1 MNDPDSLLPRL
12 LQSAPLLEAIAE
24 EQNFTRAAQRLGVE
38 QSAVSHR
45 IKALEAAL
53 GMPLFDRTT
62 RRITPT
68 EAGRIVC
75 GAAQQ
80 SGGIW
85 QAALLRLQDLKTS
98 RSLRLSVSSSVAMKW
113 IVPALQRAQDG
124 GLDLLVDVD
133 DRLAD
138 LHAGEAKAAIRYGMG
153 PYPGLHSEPLL
164 QAVLLP
170 VCRPGY
176 LGRQSLQDYCRQPGA
191 RLLVDRFGE
200 SDGTGFSWQA
210 YFAGRGW
217 DIGFE
222 RSINAFARADLAIQ
236 AAISG
241 MGIALGR
248 SLLVEHDLEAGFLEA
263 AGAPVKSRARY
274 WLVTTP
280 ANAATEGYQA
290 LRSWLQAEVSEMR
303 KQQAALFKLP

>member
-1 MNDPDSLLPRL
+1 MKKTDTLLPKL
-12 LQSAPLLEAIAE
+12 IQSSPLLEAIAE
-24 EQNFTRAAQRLGVE
+24 EQNFTRAAERLGIE

-45 IKALEAAL
+45 IKALEKAL
-53 GMPLFDRTT
+53 GVPLFDRTT
-62 RRITPT
+62 RRIMPT
-68 EAGRIVC
+68 EAGRILC
-75 GAAQQ
+75 DAAQH
-80 SGGIW
+80 SGSAW
-85 QAALLRLQDLKTS
+85 RAALTRLHDLKTS

-113 IVPALQRAQDG
+113 VVPALQRAQDS

-133 DRLAD
+133 DRLVD
-138 LHAGEAKAAIRYGMG
+138 LHAGEAKAAIRYGLG

-170 VCRPGY
+170 VSRPGY
-176 LGRQSLQDYCRQPGA
+176 LGPVPLQDYCRQPGA

-200 SDGTGFSWQA
+200 SDGTGFSWQE

-217 DIGFE
+217 DIEFE

-236 AAISG
+236 AAIGG

-248 SLLVEHDLEAGFLEA
+248 SLLVENDLEAGFLEVV
-263 AGAPVKSRARY
+263 GKQVKSRARY

-280 ANAATEGYQA
+280 ANAATDGYQA
-290 LRSWLQAEVSEMR
+290 LRQWVHEEISTIRAQQSE
-303 KQQAALFKLP
+303 LFRTG

>member
-1 MNDPDSLLPRL
+1 MKPDDKLLPRL
-12 LQSAPLLEAIAE
+12 IQNSTLLEAIAE
-24 EQNFTRAAQRLGVE
+24 EQNFTRAADRLGIE

-45 IKALEAAL
+45 IKALEEAI
-53 GMPLFDRTT
+53 GIPLFDRTT

-75 GAAQQ
+75 DAARQ
-80 SGGIW
+80 SGGVW
-85 QAALLRLQDLKTS
+85 NAALTRLNDLKTT

-113 IVPALQRAQDG
+113 VVPALQRAQES

-133 DRLAD
+133 DRLVD
-138 LHAGEAKAAIRYGMG
+138 LHAGEAKAAIRYGLG
-153 PYPGLHSEPLL
+153 PYPGLHAEPLL
-164 QAVLLP
+164 QAALIP

-176 LGRQSLQDYCRQPGA
+176 LGVVPLQDYCGQPGA

-200 SDGTGFSWQA
+200 SDGTGFSWQE

-217 DIGFE
+217 DIEFE
-222 RSINAFARADLAIQ
+222 RSVNAFARADLAIQ

-241 MGIALGR
+241 MGVALGR
-248 SLLVEHDLEAGFLEA
+248 SLLVEHDLEAGFIET

-280 ANAATEGYQA
+280 ANAATDGYAA
-290 LRSWLQAEVSEMR
+290 LRDWMQAEISAIR
-303 KQQAALFKLP
+303 QQQANLF